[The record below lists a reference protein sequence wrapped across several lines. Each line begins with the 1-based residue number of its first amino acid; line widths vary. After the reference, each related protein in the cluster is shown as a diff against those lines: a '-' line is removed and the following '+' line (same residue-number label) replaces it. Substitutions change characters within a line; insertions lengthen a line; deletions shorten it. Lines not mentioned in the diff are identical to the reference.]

1 MKKAIFVFSP
11 KKKIKMKDKSTY
23 IYLLFFPRLSKNNTE
38 VYLKITIH
46 EQWKRGRKQCT
57 QQMIATNSG
66 GGANG
71 DELVSNEANEDATS
85 MHTQWAAVES

>member
-1 MKKAIFVFSP
+1 MKVCCLCTWAAYTIS
-11 KKKIKMKDKSTY
+11 KI
-23 IYLLFFPRLSKNNTE
+23 P
-38 VYLKITIH
+38 
-46 EQWKRGRKQCT
+46 QCT

-66 GGANG
+66 GGGEANG